1 MTRFTN
7 ELRGEL
13 GAYWKADAA
22 KRLEEMEVAVARGE
36 ITIDDNGVARNKI
49 GRALMEDQ
57 MEILSFT
64 DWKFSEDATRT
75 ARDEENR
82 IFIEEYK
89 KNQSAPSQEEIFE
102 MRAAFGEGAKVVDII
117 SGRVI
122 QL

>member
-13 GAYWKADAA
+13 GAYWKADAE
-22 KRLEEMEVAVARGE
+22 KRLEEMDLAVARGE
-36 ITIDDNGVARNKI
+36 ITIDDNGVARNCI

-64 DWKFSEDATRT
+64 DWRFSEDATRA
-75 ARDEENR
+75 ARAEEIR
-82 IFIEEYK
+82 IFTQEYK

-102 MRAAFGEGAKVVDII
+102 MRAAFGEGAEVVDVI
-117 SGRVI
+117 SGQI
-122 QL
+122 IKL